1 MNINGNIG
9 GNISGAQ
16 NVRGNISGARDLG
29 GNVNPIGQTIIQNAV
44 WGEIVGDI
52 ENQDDLQIE
61 LHERDN
67 KGMTVQEIERIL
79 YVG

>member
-9 GNISGAQ
+9 GDISGTK

-29 GNVNPIGQTIIQNAV
+29 GNINPMGQTIIQKAV

-61 LHERDN
+61 LHKRDN
-67 KGMTVQEIERIL
+67 NGLTVQEIEAIL